1 MYICTCVCAC
11 MYVHVYTCIHECG
24 GQKTTLCRFSGDNNL
39 VAFVTGFRF
48 GLFLQCWELNLGPHA
63 CQQEVYYWA
72 TALASLWI
80 LKQGLSLPWRLINRL
95 DWLAHEPQGSTCL
108 PAWSWSCQYHH
119 LQFYGFILVCILRIE
134 LKFLCLW
141 CRDVMGRVIS
151 AAPQDSELLIKVIHC
166 YILCRGYSRY
176 HSQHTTY
183 PPPAWKDRDSNN
195 GLFEDSFTA
204 GILLRNSSAMPCNF
218 PRRKQKWEREAML
231 LPILWWLFFS
241 CSNVPK
247 FVWSFLN
254 VEGN

>member
-195 GLFEDSFTA
+195 GLSKTPLQLGSSS
-204 GILLRNSSAMPCNF
+204 GIHLPCHAISQEESRN
-218 PRRKQKWEREAML
+218 EREKPCSSQFFGDCFFPAAMSQS
-231 LPILWWLFFS
+231 LFGAS
-241 CSNVPK
+241 
-247 FVWSFLN
+247 
-254 VEGN
+254 